1 MTIEAFGSS
10 LPDLAATTCVWRSL
24 SASPE
29 ECYQVGY
36 KTIKDGWDAAA

>member
-10 LPDLAATTCVWRSL
+10 LPDLAATTCVWRCL